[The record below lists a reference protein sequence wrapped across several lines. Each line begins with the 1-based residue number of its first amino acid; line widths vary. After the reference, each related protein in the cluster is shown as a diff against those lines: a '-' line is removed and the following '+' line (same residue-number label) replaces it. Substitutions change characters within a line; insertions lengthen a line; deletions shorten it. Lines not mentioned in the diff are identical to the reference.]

1 MSTSNS
7 TRSTSRS
14 TRNTVR
20 RSPRKTSVTQTPV
33 TPNTTGG
40 RRADRVVYDVTNKGV
55 YENSHEVSNLG
66 MSIRREDT
74 RHGGTSEI
82 RIYRAEGDEVSLTL
96 REARSLKAFLD
107 RELELRAR

>member
-1 MSTSNS
+1 MSTRNS
-7 TRSTSRS
+7 TRSSSRS
-14 TRNTVR
+14 TRNTVG
-20 RSPRKTSVTQTPV
+20 RSRGSTTAQTPT
-33 TPNTTGG
+33 TPSTTGG
-40 RRADRVVYDVTNKGV
+40 RRADRVVYDVANNGV

-74 RHGGTSEI
+74 RHGGTSEV

>member
-1 MSTSNS
+1 MSTRNS

-20 RSPRKTSVTQTPV
+20 RSRGSTAVQTPT
-33 TPNTTGG
+33 TPSTTGG
-40 RRADRVVYDVTNKGV
+40 RRADRVVYDVANNGV

-74 RHGGTSEI
+74 RHGGTSEV